1 MCLLMAKLS
10 NRRDKKIENLWLI
23 FLPDC
28 PFLRAV
34 RNEQPLACH
43 VTFFAKTYL
52 TFAGGSTAVELLII
66 YLL

>member
-28 PFLRAV
+28 PFLRAM

-43 VTFFAKTYL
+43 VTFFAKTH
-52 TFAGGSTAVELLII
+52 LI
-66 YLL
+66 